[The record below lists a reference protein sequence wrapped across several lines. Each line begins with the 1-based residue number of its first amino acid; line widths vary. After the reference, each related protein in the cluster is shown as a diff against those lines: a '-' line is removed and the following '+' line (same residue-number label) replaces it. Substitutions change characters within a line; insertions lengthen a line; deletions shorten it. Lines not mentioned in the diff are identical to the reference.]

1 MTDRIYNVLFLC
13 TGNSARSILAE
24 ALLGKYG
31 EGRFKAFSA
40 GSFPKG
46 AVHPTALSPW
56 RLEQLWR
63 VYSIAHRELTTDLD
77 TERIDTFAGATPEQQ
92 TFLKGLPTRY
102 TRTHTPEQIE
112 AHVRLDEHRRQAGV
126 ALAVERREGV
136 YHLSLLTK
144 DRLSLFASVAGALS
158 SFGLNILK
166 AEAFANQQGTVID
179 TFVFEDPQRNLE
191 LNPPEIDRLK
201 TTLER
206 VILGKVAVRDLL
218 KNRPRPVPPSRGA
231 RIAPRVNVD
240 NEASKS
246 ATLSGPS
253 FGHGLSA

>member
-1 MTDRIYNVLFLC
+1 MKKFLVLYRAPA
-13 TGNSARSILAE
+13 S
-24 ALLGKYG
+24 
-31 EGRFKAFSA
+31 
-40 GSFPKG
+40 SFQQMK
-46 AVHPTALSPW
+46 
-56 RLEQLWR
+56 
-63 VYSIAHRELTTDLD
+63 
-77 TERIDTFAGATPEQQ
+77 GATPEQQ

-102 TRTHTPEQIE
+102 TRTHTPGQIE

-206 VILGKVAVRDLL
+206 VILGKVTVQDLL
-218 KNRPRPVPPSRGA
+218 KNRPRPAPPSKGG

-240 NEASKS
+240 NDASKS
-246 ATLSGPS
+246 ATLVEVVAQDRP
-253 FGHGLSA
+253 GLLFDLANAFTAAQCSIDVVLVDTEAHKAIDVFYITREGAKLSEAAAVELQASLIQVC